1 MQSSM
6 SVTKLA
12 VTAQTQYQLILGD
25 ILIVYVE
32 KKVIWHIPFL
42 PAYKYQATLTL
53 RVTISK

>member
-42 PAYKYQATLTL
+42 PAYKYQATL